1 VKSRAADDGKH
12 RKAYVFYAVFA
23 VRHRGNGERRVGGVV
38 DAVDDV
44 RDRNRYGVKGR
55 PFAFDDLSA
64 RASDIGFDF
73 FVNERRDEFVV
84 ILETGFIFV
93 DGNRRD
99 ICKRPRNK
107 RRISVFAENVCVYVL
122 LCDVVVFGD
131 ACAKAGSVED
141 RSGTE
146 NLILR
151 QSRHFAK
158 LIR

>member
-1 VKSRAADDGKH
+1 MKSRTADDGKH
-12 RKAYVFYAVFA
+12 RKAYVFNAVFA
-23 VRHRGNGERRVGGVV
+23 VRHRGNGERRVGGVI
-38 DAVDDV
+38 DTVDDV

-84 ILETGFIFV
+84 VFETGFIFV

-107 RRISVFAENVCVYVL
+107 RSLDRKSVV
-122 LCDVVVFGD
+122 
-131 ACAKAGSVED
+131 
-141 RSGTE
+141 
-146 NLILR
+146 
-151 QSRHFAK
+151 
-158 LIR
+158 

>member
-1 VKSRAADDGKH
+1 MEARAADDRKH
-12 RKAYVFYAVFA
+12 RKAYVFDAVFA
-23 VRHRGNGERRVGGVV
+23 VCHCGYGERRVGGVV

-44 RDRNRYGVKGR
+44 RDRNRNRVKGR
-55 PFAFDDLSA
+55 PFALDDLSA
-64 RASDIGFDF
+64 GTSDIGFDF
-73 FVNERRDEFVV
+73 VVDKRRDRFVV
-84 ILETGFIFV
+84 VFETGFIFV
-93 DGNRRD
+93 DGDRCD
-99 ICKRPRNK
+99 ICKRPRNE
-107 RRISVFAENVCVYVL
+107 RRIAVFAENVCVYVL

-141 RSGTE
+141 RPGTE